1 MKDFKKIRRKSLR
14 FGISKNCKMEENFLQ
29 K

>member
-1 MKDFKKIRRKSLR
+1 MKDFKKIRKSLR